1 MNIFTSSMSWHLA
14 IAISLLFSLLLSFLV
29 SFFFESNIQQVFSA
43 PKKSGLRIIPK
54 VSSVDFRASARLARI
69 WDPVGQTFKASARSE
84 VEISLAVP
92 FFFSFQGAEAS
103 KHTGGLDGFRVEGAW
118 EYQECN
124 TVLATS
130 RSGWV
135 GRGVDSVSGEPWRVS
150 LLVDARRRPAG
161 GRGCSQRQTCV

>member
-92 FFFSFQGAEAS
+92 FFFFPS
-103 KHTGGLDGFRVEGAW
+103 KEQRLQSTRADSMGSELRGHGNTKNATRSSLRADQDGSEEGW
-118 EYQECN
+118 IQ
-124 TVLATS
+124 
-130 RSGWV
+130 
-135 GRGVDSVSGEPWRVS
+135 
-150 LLVDARRRPAG
+150 
-161 GRGCSQRQTCV
+161 